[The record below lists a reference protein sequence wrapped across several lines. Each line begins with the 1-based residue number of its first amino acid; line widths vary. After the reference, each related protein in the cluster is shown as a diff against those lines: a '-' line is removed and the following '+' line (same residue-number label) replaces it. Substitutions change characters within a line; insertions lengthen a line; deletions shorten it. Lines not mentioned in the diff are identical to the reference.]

1 MSKKCRTPGLPYTE
15 ALNQTLNAI
24 RRTPIYTQRTI
35 PMPNQEPYLTIQTP
49 ATAEI
54 VIERSRFIGHC
65 QTAAGEAGA
74 KSFIAAIR
82 SEHAQAT
89 HNCFAYRIGSH
100 EPYFEYFNDHG
111 EPAGTAGKPILGA
124 IQRLNLTNV
133 VVVVTRYFGGKKLG
147 VRGLIEAYG
156 AAASKVLEQAGVLQ
170 VIPKFTLRLTYGY
183 PEHATIMYRFQQ
195 VEAEV
200 LETIYTD
207 KVTVRLSVPE
217 ANRETVNGL
226 LGEFPAVIVESG

>member
-1 MSKKCRTPGLPYTE
+1 MR
-15 ALNQTLNAI
+15 NH
-24 RRTPIYTQRTI
+24 
-35 PMPNQEPYLTIQTP
+35 EPYLTIKAP

-54 VIERSRFIGHC
+54 TIERSRFIAHC
-65 QTAAGEAGA
+65 QGSANETEA
-74 KSFIAAIR
+74 KSFVAAIR

-156 AAASKVLEQAGVLQ
+156 AAASRVLEEAGIVQ
-170 VIPKFTLRLTYGY
+170 VIPRFSLRLTYGY
-183 PEHATIMYRFQQ
+183 PEHTTIMYRLQQ

-200 LETIYTD
+200 LETVYTD
-207 KVTVRLSVPE
+207 KVSVLLSIPE

-226 LGEFPAVIVESG
+226 LSEFPSVTVTSGGSG